1 MDRELQ
7 DVINDTQQV
16 YRDDPA
22 KAKMVFKTSSSLDG
36 RFRSEV
42 TIREHSLTIDEPTS
56 IGGTDL
62 GPSPVEV
69 ILAALGSCQEIT
81 YRAFAAAMG
90 IELDNVAVEL
100 EGDIDF
106 RGFFAVDETVRAGFG
121 NIRAIV
127 KIESRASAADLERLR
142 EAVNSHCPVLD
153 ILSNPVPVKLDLII
167 NSGV

>member
-121 NIRAIV
+121 DIRAIV

-153 ILSNPVPVKLDLII
+153 ILRNPVPVKLDLII

>member
-121 NIRAIV
+121 DIRAIV

>member
-7 DVINDTQQV
+7 DVIIDTQQV

>member
-153 ILSNPVPVKLDLII
+153 ILRNPVPVKLDLII

>member
-7 DVINDTQQV
+7 DVIIDTQQV

-153 ILSNPVPVKLDLII
+153 ILRNPVPVKLDLII